1 MRGSGGRWIT
11 LAVIVLAL
19 LVGAYPI
26 VRARNHLF
34 YPAGQEVTARFMH

>member
-1 MRGSGGRWIT
+1 MRRNRGKWIT

-26 VRARNHLF
+26 VRTRNLVF
-34 YPAGQEVTARFMH
+34 YPAGQEATTRFMH